1 MKRSLKTQ
9 LSLTTAMMVLFT
21 VLLISFLS
29 NIFINLKFKD
39 YIAEQQKQKTKE
51 IVSSLSQQ
59 YNITLDSWNVNFI
72 HTIGM
77 YALYDGYII
86 TVYDDWGESIWDAEK
101 HDMTLCMQVMADIS
115 ERMKEKYPKINGE
128 FISKSY
134 DLIQKGQKVGSVSI
148 SYFGPYFLSEND
160 FQFLSALNIIL
171 ISIGICS
178 LILSILIGWIMATR
192 ISKPIL
198 KTVDIAREISAGNYS
213 IGFDD
218 TTKTKELDELILSIN
233 HLAKSLKDQEEL
245 RKQLTA
251 DVSHE
256 LRTPLTTV
264 ATHLEAMIEG
274 VWEPTQDRLKSCY
287 EEINRITKL
296 VRDLEQLAKAESNN
310 LKLNKTSIKLV
321 DIISSIIRLFEIEIK
336 NKNLNITID
345 GDLGELIA
353 DKDRINQVVR
363 NLLSNA
369 IKYTLDNGHINI
381 KIIDTEKSV
390 TFNVEDDGIGISEK
404 DIPFIFERFY
414 RADKSRNRK
423 TGGAGIGLAIVKSI
437 VSAHGGKVEVES
449 SLDYGTVFKVTL
461 PR

>member
-9 LSLTTAMMVLFT
+9 LSLTTAIMVLFT
-21 VLLISFLS
+21 VMLISFLS

-39 YIAEQQKQKTKE
+39 YISEQQKQKTKE

-86 TVYDDWGESIWDAEK
+86 TVYDDRGEPIWDAEK

-128 FISKSY
+128 FILQNF
-134 DLIQKGQKVGSVSI
+134 DLIQNGNKVGSVSI

-178 LILSILIGWIMATR
+178 LILSILIGWIMARR

-198 KTVDIAREISAGNYS
+198 KTVDIAKEISAGNYS

-274 VWEPTQDRLKSCY
+274 VWEPTQCRLQSCY
-287 EEINRITKL
+287 EEINGITTL

-310 LKLNKTSIKLV
+310 FKLNKNSFDLM
-321 DIISSIIRLFEIEIK
+321 SIIKSVVNIFEIEIK
-336 NKNLNITID
+336 NKNLNVNIY
-345 GDLGELIA
+345 GDLGLVIA
-353 DKDRINQVVR
+353 DKDRIIQVVR
-363 NLLSNA
+363 NLISNA

-381 KIIDTEKSV
+381 NIIDTEKFMIF
-390 TFNVEDDGIGISEK
+390 TVEDDGIGISEE

-423 TGGAGIGLAIVKSI
+423 TGGTGIGLAIVKSI
-437 VSAHGGKVEVES
+437 VSAHGGKVEVKS
-449 SLDYGTVFKVTL
+449 KVDYGSVFKVTL

>member
-1 MKRSLKTQ
+1 VKRSLKTQ

-39 YIAEQQKQKTKE
+39 YISEQQKQKTKE

-59 YNITLDSWNVNFI
+59 YNIKLDSWNVNFI

-86 TVYDDWGESIWDAEK
+86 RVYDVEGESVWDAEK

-115 ERMKEKYPKINGE
+115 QRMKEKYPKINGE
-128 FISKSY
+128 FISQNYNLVQSGK
-134 DLIQKGQKVGSVSI
+134 IVGSVSI

-160 FQFLSALNIIL
+160 FQFISALNTIL
-171 ISIGICS
+171 ISIGIFS
-178 LILSILIGWIMATR
+178 FILSILIGWMMARR
-192 ISKPIL
+192 ISKPIS
-198 KTVDIAREISAGNYS
+198 KTVDIAKEISAGNYS
-213 IGFDD
+213 IGFEDI
-218 TTKTKELDELILSIN
+218 TKTKELDELILSIN

-274 VWEPTQDRLKSCY
+274 VWEPTQCRLQSCY
-287 EEINRITKL
+287 EEVNGITTL
-296 VRDLEQLAKAESNN
+296 VRDLEQLAKAESNK
-310 LKLNKTSIKLV
+310 LKLNKTSFDLMN
-321 DIISSIIRLFEIEIK
+321 IINNIINFFEIEIK
-336 NKNLNITID
+336 NKNLKVTID
-345 GDLGELIA
+345 GDLGSVVA
-353 DKDRINQVVR
+353 DKDRIIQVIR

-369 IKYTLDNGHINI
+369 IKYTLDHGHVKI

-390 TFNVEDDGIGISEK
+390 IFTVEDDGIGISEE
-404 DIPFIFERFY
+404 DIPFVFERFY

-423 TGGAGIGLAIVKSI
+423 TGGTGIGLAIVKSI
-437 VSAHGGKVEVES
+437 VSAHGGKVEVKSKVNYGS
-449 SLDYGTVFKVTL
+449 SFKVTL

>member
-1 MKRSLKTQ
+1 MEQVVISIIW
-9 LSLTTAMMVLFT
+9 
-21 VLLISFLS
+21 LI
-29 NIFINLKFKD
+29 I
-39 YIAEQQKQKTKE
+39 E
-51 IVSSLSQQ
+51 I
-59 YNITLDSWNVNFI
+59 
-72 HTIGM
+72 
-77 YALYDGYII
+77 
-86 TVYDDWGESIWDAEK
+86 
-101 HDMTLCMQVMADIS
+101 
-115 ERMKEKYPKINGE
+115 
-128 FISKSY
+128 
-134 DLIQKGQKVGSVSI
+134 
-148 SYFGPYFLSEND
+148 
-160 FQFLSALNIIL
+160 
-171 ISIGICS
+171 IGICS
-178 LILSILIGWIMATR
+178 LILSILIGWIRATR

-264 ATHLEAMIEG
+264 ATQLEAMIEG

-390 TFNVEDDGIGISEK
+390 IFNVEDDGIGISEK

-437 VSAHGGKVEVES
+437 VSAHGGKIEVES
-449 SLDYGTVFKVTL
+449 SLDYGSVFKVTL

>member
-9 LSLTTAMMVLFT
+9 LSLTNAIMVLFT

-39 YIAEQQKQKTKE
+39 YISEQQKQKTKE

-59 YNITLDSWNVNFI
+59 YNTTLDIWNENFI

-86 TVYDDWGESIWDAEK
+86 KVYDLDEESVWDAEK

-134 DLIQKGQKVGSVSI
+134 DLIQKEQKVGSISI
-148 SYFGPYFLSEND
+148 SYFGPYFLSESD
-160 FQFLSALNIIL
+160 FEFLSALNIIL

-198 KTVDIAREISAGNYS
+198 KTVDIAKEISAGNYS

-274 VWEPTQDRLKSCY
+274 VWEPTDDRLKSCY

-310 LKLNKTSIKLV
+310 LKLNKTSIKLMN
-321 DIISSIIRLFEIEIK
+321 IISSIIRLFEIEIK

-390 TFNVEDDGIGISEK
+390 IFNIEDDGIGISEK

-423 TGGAGIGLAIVKSI
+423 TGGTGIGLAIVKSI
-437 VSAHGGKVEVES
+437 IIAHGGKIEVES
-449 SLDYGTVFKVTL
+449 RFNYGSSFKVTL

>member
-9 LSLTTAMMVLFT
+9 LSLTIAIMVLFT
-21 VLLISFLS
+21 VMLISVLS

-39 YIAEQQKQKTKE
+39 YVSEQQKQKTKE

-59 YNITLDSWNVNFI
+59 YNITLNIWNENFI

-86 TVYDDWGESIWDAEK
+86 TVYDDRGESIWDAEK

-148 SYFGPYFLSEND
+148 SYFGPYFLSESD
-160 FQFLSALNIIL
+160 FKFLSALNIIL

-233 HLAKSLKDQEEL
+233 HLSKSLKDQEEL

-381 KIIDTEKSV
+381 KIIDTEKYV
-390 TFNVEDDGIGISEK
+390 IFNVEDDGIGISEK

-414 RADKSRNRK
+414 RADKSRNRQ

-449 SLDYGTVFKVTL
+449 SLDYGSIFKVTL